1 MNLENASEKS
11 AWFGLGTHGTTRLRT
26 YLSIDRPRSCSVQRA
41 AFTPVSNIR
50 TQTTLHIAR
59 CTLFD
64 TGIAIATILSLSAL
78 LPLSTNAQNDGITW
92 LEQIDAAERVP
103 HSFGILRQTITTSGG
118 SLRTF
123 TIRSWS
129 AENGDVSLMVYDNP
143 ARVAGDKILMRDG
156 GDNIWYY
163 MKRRDVTRHFVGHTR
178 RQSAMGSDFSYEDL
192 AQGDLTEDYTAEVL
206 GEEEIDGELC
216 VKLRAAP
223 TPNGPSYDYLY
234 IWASVNDHLSRR
246 IEYYDD
252 DNHVKT
258 LFLTEFREIEGRKTP
273 IKMEMVNHREG
284 SSTLMEQLEITF
296 TEEPDPSLFTQDA
309 LTRRIR
315 SQK

>member
-1 MNLENASEKS
+1 MIFENVRKRNDRLV
-11 AWFGLGTHGTTRLRT
+11 LGTRGATSSGNNRA
-26 YLSIDRPRSCSVQRA
+26 RSCNDQRA
-41 AFTPVSNIR
+41 ACNRGDNTPPQIP
-50 TQTTLHIAR
+50 LHAAR
-59 CTLFD
+59 CTLFEL
-64 TGIAIATILSLSAL
+64 GIAFATALALSAT
-78 LPLSTNAQNDGITW
+78 LSGATHAQTDGTSW

-103 HSFGILRQTITTSGG
+103 HSFGSLRQTITTSGG

-129 AENGDVSLMVYDNP
+129 GSNGDVSLMVYDAP

-192 AQGDLTEDYTAEVL
+192 AQGDLTEDYTARVV
-206 GEEEIDGELC
+206 GEEEIDGEPC
-216 VKLRAAP
+216 VKLRAEP
-223 TPNGPSYDYLY
+223 TPSGPSYEYLF

-252 DNHVKT
+252 GNHVKT
-258 LFLTEFREIEGRKTP
+258 LFLTEFRDIEGRITP
-273 IKMEMVNHREG
+273 MTMEMVNHREG
-284 SSTLMEQLEITF
+284 SRTLMEQLEITF
-296 TEEPDPSLFTQDA
+296 AEEPDPSLFTQDA

-315 SQK
+315 SRK